1 MRINIPRDHFRY
13 MKPVRELAKQRPYR
27 DSFTVNEFNT
37 LVVTPELLAQ
47 PRLKPEPPA
56 DVIRV
61 IDNAAEGGGS
71 HE

>member
-1 MRINIPRDHFRY
+1 MKIQIPSHALQY
-13 MKPVRELAKQRPYR
+13 MKSLQACKRSCSRVQRL
-27 DSFTVNEFNT
+27 TINEFHT
-37 LVVTPELLAQ
+37 FVATPELLAQ